1 MKTPCQNPYLELVV
15 TAPFTE
21 RAQRVVPVHSDRFVK
36 IHEGRLQ
43 FCPRERLQPCAMR
56 PTLALE
62 SHLDLL
68 LSQEHPP
75 TAASL
80 GLT

>member
-43 FCPRERLQPCAMR
+43 FCQGAASTMR
-56 PTLALE
+56 HASALALE